1 MFEINHIL
9 VLSVGVLAFFSFCLF
24 VLIIPVVF
32 QLSKTL
38 TSLQSLLD
46 IVNDDLRPVA
56 MDLKTSVSG
65 VRNLVNDGKTLMDLG
80 MEKTRIVA
88 LSSAYGFLSALKDYF
103 QSYKNERTS
112 YNGKSK
118 GESGIKSKVKEG
130 DEHV

>member
-56 MDLKTSVSG
+56 MDLRTSVSG

-80 MEKTRIVA
+80 MEKTRIA
-88 LSSAYGFLSALKDYF
+88 ILSLSYGFLSALKDYF

-118 GESGIKSKVKEG
+118 DESGIKSKIKEG
-130 DEHV
+130 DEYV